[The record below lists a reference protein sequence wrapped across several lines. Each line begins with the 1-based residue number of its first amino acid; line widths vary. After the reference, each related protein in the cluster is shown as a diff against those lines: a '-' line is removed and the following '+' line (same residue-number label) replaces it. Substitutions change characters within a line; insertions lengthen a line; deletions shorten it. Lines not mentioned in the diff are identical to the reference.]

1 MPTWILTPRTSPFL
15 QHLKMYLDFSPSS
28 RGACPIFPLEILEG
42 FTSRAK
48 PHRQE
53 YSPDRAIKWSH
64 PGGKFSLCSSVFNTS
79 SGYHCAQENYP
90 VHLLVIGGGGGAG
103 VSIPAFT
110 LKWKSSG
117 ELDYS
122 TSDLSQVPDGLS
134 CNRHRIPQTFL
145 LCPDHVLNRDCVAS
159 RPAWFSLEIPESLC
173 LLGEWQ

>member
-15 QHLKMYLDFSPSS
+15 QHLKMYLDFNPSS
-28 RGACPIFPLEILEG
+28 RGACPIFPSEILEG
-42 FTSRAK
+42 FASRAK

-53 YSPDRAIKWSH
+53 YSLDRTIKWSH

-79 SGYHCAQENYP
+79 SGISLCPGKPPSSSACDWRRGEE
-90 VHLLVIGGGGGAG
+90 

-122 TSDLSQVPDGLS
+122 TSDLSQVPDGLW
-134 CNRHRIPQTFL
+134 CNRHHIPQTFL
-145 LCPDHVLNRDCVAS
+145 LCPDHVLDHGCVAS